1 MKRTI
6 CNQRKRKKDVA
17 PDRHCVQNFS
27 RAHCT
32 IHRGLLL
39 NWLVEKKW
47 KPHTPPYWLAVGR
60 ATDGLN
66 RASEWWCEGHRE
78 SQFTWQ
84 VPYVRK
90 VMALGTYLSIYEAAL
105 AGCKMPTIERV
116 MRNGRNRRSE
126 PKQPERISP
135 PLAAWCA
142 GDESSGQSTV
152 KSKIKQKKEN
162 NSSELRGGG
171 GRSRKNQPLL
181 LEIDTKVHYPFSLN
195 YYLPVALLPTASLAG
210 WLLATNA
217 LGVKAAYYAE
227 VVIFPV
233 ENFAFIVSFVLLLYL
248 FFVVLCPRA
257 HGYQVKADRQ
267 HPDVLWTKEW
277 IADEDNE
284 ENCIKADFVFQLMI
298 GLFLL
303 LFVLGDTMT
312 SAVSGRQPGSSFK
325 NFKEAC

>member
-17 PDRHCVQNFS
+17 PDRHCVQLFKS
-27 RAHCT
+27 ALHYPSGSAAEL
-32 IHRGLLL
+32 IGG
-39 NWLVEKKW
+39 KKW

-135 PLAAWCA
+135 PLAPWCA

-171 GRSRKNQPLL
+171 GSQRPKQKKS
-181 LEIDTKVHYPFSLN
+181 
-195 YYLPVALLPTASLAG
+195 TASVGNRYQSPLS
-210 WLLATNA
+210 
-217 LGVKAAYYAE
+217 V
-227 VVIFPV
+227 
-233 ENFAFIVSFVLLLYL
+233 FA
-248 FFVVLCPRA
+248 
-257 HGYQVKADRQ
+257 
-267 HPDVLWTKEW
+267 
-277 IADEDNE
+277 
-284 ENCIKADFVFQLMI
+284 
-298 GLFLL
+298 
-303 LFVLGDTMT
+303 
-312 SAVSGRQPGSSFK
+312 
-325 NFKEAC
+325 